1 MAGTPRSGGMIRR
14 RLERWSGA
22 LFVLPTVALL
32 LVFFVYPVISTI
44 RLSLDTGLFL
54 QLQRFIGIDNYVNL
68 FTKDRLFFELDAGGV
83 SGALVN
89 NVLWLVLYTG
99 GCVGLGLVI
108 AALADRVR
116 YETVVKTI
124 VFVPQAVAATAAGL
138 IWLLMYAPNPN
149 VGLLNSVLRG
159 LGIGPVGFLGDA
171 SLVNY
176 ALIAAAIW
184 TGTGLAVVILSAAI
198 KAVPT
203 ELVEAATIDGASG
216 LQVFRSIVLPMISGP
231 LTVVAVTLA
240 IAAIKTFDLV
250 FVMTRGGPN
259 GASGVIGYTYYN
271 QSFEQGRGGYGAAA
285 AVVMLIVVIPI
296 VLLNIRRFRA
306 SEAAR

>member
-1 MAGTPRSGGMIRR
+1 MAAAPRSRR
-14 RLERWSGA
+14 MSNRWHRSSGV

-32 LVFFVYPVISTI
+32 SVFLVYPIFSTL

-54 QLQRFIGIDNYVNL
+54 QLRRFIGIDNYVNL
-68 FTKDRLFFELDAGGV
+68 FTKDRLFFTIGPNGISGV
-83 SGALVN
+83 LIN
-89 NVLWLVLYTG
+89 NILWLVLYTG
-99 GCVGLGLVI
+99 GCIGLGLII

-116 YETVVKTI
+116 YETAVKTI
-124 VFVPQAVAATAAGL
+124 VFVPQAIAATAAGL
-138 IWLLMYAPNPN
+138 IWLLMYAPNPDI
-149 VGLLNSVLRG
+149 GLLNAG
-159 LGIGPVGFLGDA
+159 LKALGAGPIGFLGNA
-171 SLVNY
+171 SIVTY

-198 KAVPT
+198 KSVPA

-216 LQVFRSIVLPMISGP
+216 IQTFRSIVLPMIAGP

-250 FVMTRGGPN
+250 YVMTRGGPN

-271 QSFEQGRGGYGAAA
+271 ETFEEGRGGYGAAA

-296 VLLNIRRFRA
+296 IVMNIRRFRA
-306 SEAAR
+306 SETSR